1 MLLSIQSQFRNG
13 LAIGIGVGLLSGFVS
28 ASFTK
33 KDKLLQA
40 DHILEKIKDAF
51 LLEGPIEGS
60 WIEHTMQPYQKFAV
74 KTKGYPGGITRY
86 EDDQLVTYK
95 FLVDA
100 KTGAILELNRM

>member
-40 DHILEKIKDAF
+40 DHILQKIKDAF
-51 LLEGPIEGS
+51 LLEGPVFGKADSAHEPSGRCS
-60 WIEHTMQPYQKFAV
+60 CGGRVAPCAV
-74 KTKGYPGGITRY
+74 LRRYRGRQGLGARRFGYEVLRHG
-86 EDDQLVTYK
+86 V
-95 FLVDA
+95 F
-100 KTGAILELNRM
+100 